1 MNLTRKYYPDYSIG
15 TDAYADIPMVCEK
28 YGTKAVIIG
37 GKHALAAAADL
48 IKDAVIDS
56 KIDIT
61 GVFEY
66 GGEAC
71 REYIDELNSHQE
83 VIDADMI
90 FACGGGKAIDT
101 CKVLSQESHRPFFT
115 FPTIAS
121 TCASCTSLGI
131 IYHPDGSLR
140 EYSFQEKPAEW
151 IFINT
156 QVIAN
161 APEKYLWAGIGDTM
175 AKFYECTTS
184 ARGNELDHSTSMGVQ
199 ISNLCAKPL
208 VKYGVQALEE
218 CKNHTP
224 GKALEEVILGI
235 IVSTGFVSNLVGID
249 LNTGLAHACYNGFT
263 VCKSTEEHGHLHG
276 EIVAYCIL
284 ILLKVDHQD
293 EEFEKI
299 YHFSK
304 KMGFPTKLADIH
316 ATIDDMDAVITKA
329 LSGIDVRKWP
339 YEVTPDMILDAV
351 KEIEEYND

>member
-1 MNLTRKYYPDYSIG
+1 MRKYYPNYSIG

-37 GKHALAAAADL
+37 GTHALAAAADL
-48 IKDAVIDS
+48 IKEAVADS
-56 KIDIT
+56 NIMIT

-66 GGEAC
+66 GGEAS
-71 REYIDELNSHQE
+71 REHIDELNSHQE

-101 CKVLSQESHRPFFT
+101 CKVLSQESNQPFFT

-140 EYSFQEKPAEW
+140 EYSFQEKPSEW

-184 ARGNELDHSTSMGVQ
+184 ARGDNDLDHSTSMGVQ

-208 VKYGVQALEE
+208 VKYGVEALEE
-218 CKNHTP
+218 CRNHTP

-284 ILLKVDHQD
+284 ILLKVDHQE
-293 EEFEKI
+293 EEFKKI
-299 YHFSK
+299 YEFSK
-304 KMGFPTKLADIH
+304 NMGFPVKLADIH

-329 LSGIDVRKWP
+329 LSGIDVRVWP

-351 KEIEEYND
+351 KEIEQVAL